1 MIQFLSKSL
10 SIDNSDDPK
19 LDKRL
24 NFKGVRTMLKQNGF
38 TVYHSS
44 VNWSANINTRAEDLR
59 KDIYLLNSL

>member
-1 MIQFLSKSL
+1 MIKFLSKSL

-19 LDKRL
+19 LDKML